1 MNDEAD
7 VLEFVKV
14 TALRVST
21 TTRATTV
28 QTAGAGAEG
37 DDAGSESFDD
47 VELVQPLG
55 SMVSPELTDTTEAI
69 AVRRGDELVALFLID
84 KGLPAQSV
92 ERGEHRLHGV
102 GANSRTTMVRL
113 RADGSIDVTS
123 SNNGAVN
130 INAHGTG
137 EVVINGGTLKL
148 ARVTDPVRVGTLVG
162 TAGPYPVS
170 FTFTPQDAD
179 GVAGVPATG
188 PTVTLGGVVSNAG
201 GASRAK
207 G

>member
-1 MNDEAD
+1 MNDEI
-7 VLEFVKV
+7 EFVKV

-21 TTRATTV
+21 STRATTLQAV
-28 QTAGAGAEG
+28 GAGAEG

-69 AVRRGDELVALFLID
+69 AVRRGDELVALFVVD
-84 KGLPAQSV
+84 KGLPAQTV

-113 RADGSIDVTS
+113 RADGSIDITS

-137 EVVINGGTLKL
+137 DVVINGGTLKL
-148 ARVTDPVRVGTLVG
+148 ARVTDPVRVGTLAG
-162 TAGPYPVS
+162 TAGPYPVN
-170 FTFTPQDAD
+170 FTFTPLDAN
-179 GVAGVPATG
+179 GTPGTPVAGLT
-188 PTVTLGGVVSNAG
+188 PTLSGVVSNAG